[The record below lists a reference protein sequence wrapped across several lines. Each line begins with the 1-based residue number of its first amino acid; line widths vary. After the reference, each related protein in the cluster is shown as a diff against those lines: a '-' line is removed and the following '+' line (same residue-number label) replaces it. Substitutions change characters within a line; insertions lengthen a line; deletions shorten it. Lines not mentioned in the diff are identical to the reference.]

1 MGQKRNGVSMPEI
14 KSEVIYS
21 CKQEKKK
28 PQKKKR
34 KRNVKMKKKQM
45 PIPSSTVRA
54 PRSFHRR
61 KMREELRNSRRVKLE
76 KTLPATFSFEEDKES
91 VLRFLNE
98 AFHHYKTLK
107 NSIQEKRYN
116 YDLAAVTSIDITAIC
131 LFLSLINKIN
141 ANGIGS
147 RGNYPINNEAKQIL
161 VDSGFADIMQ
171 SAFKPLKTK
180 KYNNQLYI
188 VGSKRVDNKKIG
200 QSVKEAVGYLIGEER
215 HFQPIYTMLIEIC
228 SNSVEHANKKERDKN
243 WVVSVSYET
252 DRVNFIVVDTGE
264 GIMRTIQK
272 KLPEMF
278 VDKFRSDGDV
288 LKDLLN
294 KGYQSRTKE
303 INRHKGLP
311 KIKENYDAGYVDNM
325 KILTNRVW
333 YDMTSKTYERTK
345 NEYFGVLYSWSFT
358 KDNYNKWECKKNI

>member
-1 MGQKRNGVSMPEI
+1 MPEI
-14 KSEVIYS
+14 KSEVITTN
-21 CKQEKKK
+21 KKNIDS
-28 PQKKKR
+28 QRRKKR
-34 KRNVKMKKKQM
+34 RNAKMKKKQKL
-45 PIPSSTVRA
+45 IPSSIVKV
-54 PRSFHRR
+54 PRSFRR
-61 KMREELRNSRRVKLE
+61 KMMRDELKNSRRVKLE
-76 KTLPATFSFEEDKES
+76 KTLPTIFSYEEDKES

-98 AFHHYKTLK
+98 AFHHYKALK
-107 NSIQEKRYN
+107 NRVQEKRYN

-147 RGNYPINNEAKQIL
+147 RGNYPINNDARQVL
-161 VDSGFADIMQ
+161 VDSGFSDLMQ
-171 SAFKPLKTK
+171 SAYKPLRTK
-180 KYNNQLYI
+180 KYKNQLYI

-228 SNSVEHANKKERDKN
+228 SNSVEHANKKEKDKN
-243 WVVSVSYET
+243 WIVSVSYEA

-278 VDKFRSDGDV
+278 IDTFRSDGEI
-288 LKDLLN
+288 LEDLLN
-294 KGYQSRTKE
+294 KGYQSRTRE

-325 KILTNRVW
+325 KILTNKVW
-333 YDMTSKTYERTK
+333 YDMASKTYEKTN

-358 KDNYNKWECKKNI
+358 KENYKKWECKKNI